1 MKFTRNHILPF
12 LAILFISASLSGCG
26 SKPEKTADHFMASL
40 VAGKHLEA
48 QDMLSKD
55 MKSMAVMAGGFTD
68 SILKRKY
75 RSGNFKSYTLS
86 VIEKTD
92 KSVRYQVVAHTS
104 NGTSGDFMDLTL
116 EDGEWKVSMF

>member
-1 MKFTRNHILPF
+1 MKFTRNHIFRF

-26 SKPEKTADHFMASL
+26 SKPEKAADHFMALL

-55 MKSMAVMAGGFTD
+55 MKSMVVMAGGLTD
-68 SILKRKY
+68 ASLKRKY
-75 RSGNFKSYTLS
+75 RSGNFKSYTLT

-92 KSVRYQVVAHTS
+92 KSVRYQVVAHTN

-116 EDGEWKVSMF
+116 EDGEWKVAMF